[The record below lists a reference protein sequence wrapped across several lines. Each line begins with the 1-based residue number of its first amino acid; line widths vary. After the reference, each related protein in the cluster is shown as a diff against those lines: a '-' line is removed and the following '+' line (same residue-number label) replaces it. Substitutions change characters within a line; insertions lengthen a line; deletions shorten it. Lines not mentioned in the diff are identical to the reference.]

1 MQDYYLQVA
10 KDAEAMGKKLKA
22 KRYRKKAAKEFFKA
36 GGFKI
41 DI

>member
-1 MQDYYLQVA
+1 MFDYYTQVA

-22 KRYRKKAAKEFFKA
+22 KRFHKKARKEFFKA